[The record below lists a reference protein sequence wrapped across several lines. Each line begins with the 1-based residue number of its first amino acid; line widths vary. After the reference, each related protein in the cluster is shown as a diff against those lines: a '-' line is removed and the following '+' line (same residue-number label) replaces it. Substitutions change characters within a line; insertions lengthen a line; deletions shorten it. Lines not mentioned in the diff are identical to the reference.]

1 MLEYL
6 LTFEENN
13 TGEQTEISSVEEVQS
28 SGDSLAIHRLAA
40 KSEIK
45 HLQDDD
51 ANGNIQLFE
60 TYAITTTDFSVEFPE
75 WCVRKTLHGPG
86 SYTSRCTRHI
96 IITNLLSNR
105 SHRAQ

>member
-1 MLEYL
+1 MNQSGKVYLKGKIDERILEYL

-13 TGEQTEISSVEEVQS
+13 TGEQTERSSVEEIQS

-51 ANGNIQLFE
+51 ANGNI
-60 TYAITTTDFSVEFPE
+60 
-75 WCVRKTLHGPG
+75 
-86 SYTSRCTRHI
+86 
-96 IITNLLSNR
+96 
-105 SHRAQ
+105 